1 MQKECEDEKGS
12 KTEDKPTFKG
22 LFMITTIQPS
32 NIYKKILAQCA
43 YKTLD
48 RSTCH
53 FLNAFNTVE
62 KHNLFDCKSTLSIKL
77 LSQMAVEGRVQS
89 TQNLAYKNKFIR
101 KLRMQQ

>member
-1 MQKECEDEKGS
+1 MNKYHSPQMQKECDELEKV
-12 KTEDKPTFKG
+12 EEKPTFKG

-53 FLNAFNTVE
+53 FLNAYNTVE
-62 KHNLFDCKSTLSIKL
+62 KNNLFDCKSTLSIKL
-77 LSQMAVEGRVQS
+77 LSQMAIDGR
-89 TQNLAYKNKFIR
+89 I
-101 KLRMQQ
+101 